1 MGDDEVVRPISAQRE
16 RRMGRGMVRLLAVM
30 GVLLIVLGSLGW
42 WLSTRVLDADG
53 FGDVAAKAS
62 QRREVRDYIADQA
75 TLRLAR
81 SNNFVSAARPIVS
94 EAVSQAIATPPVED
108 AVRDFAVRAHEQ
120 IFRVT
125 EQKRVSVSSAQAAL
139 TVRTAL
145 ESINPSLAKKLP
157 PNVLSATTTISQSPT
172 VDTLV

>member
-62 QRREVRDYIADQA
+62 QRVEVRDYIADQA

-81 SNNFVSAARPIVS
+81 TSNFVSAARPVVAD
-94 EAVSQAIATPPVED
+94 AVSAAIATPPVK
-108 AVRDFAVRAHEQ
+108 AAIHDFVTRAHQ
-120 IFRVT
+120 QVFQARGARRVDVDSQ
-125 EQKRVSVSSAQAAL
+125 EAAV
-139 TVRTAL
+139 TVRSAL
-145 ESINPSLAKKLP
+145 QTINPSLAKKLP
-157 PNVLSATTTISQSPT
+157 ANV
-172 VDTLV
+172 

>member
-16 RRMGRGMVRLLAVM
+16 RRMGRGMVRLLAVL
-30 GVLLIVLGSLGW
+30 GVLLMVLGSLGW

-81 SNNFVSAARPIVS
+81 VSNFVSAARPVVT
-94 EAVSQAIATPPVED
+94 EAVSAAIATPLVKES
-108 AVRDFAVRAHEQ
+108 VHDFIARAHTQ
-120 IFRVT
+120 IFRATAVR
-125 EQKRVSVSSAQAAL
+125 RVNVDSAQAAVS
-139 TVRTAL
+139 VRTAL
-145 ESINPSLAKKLP
+145 ETINPALAKKLP
-157 PNVLSATTTISQSPT
+157 PDILDATT
-172 VDTLV
+172 